1 MAISV
6 KLIGALR
13 HVVGADRLSVEYR
26 ADFTVRKLMEDINAQ
41 APGLKGNLI
50 DPHLENPLLS
60 TLRLVNAMDTRMLNG
75 LETILQDGDEIVLI
89 PIVHGG

>member
-6 KLIGALR
+6 KLIGTLR
-13 HVVGADRLSVEYR
+13 RAAGADRLSVEYR
-26 ADFTVRKLMEDINAQ
+26 ADFTVRKLMEDIDAQ

-50 DPHLENPLLS
+50 DPHLENPWPS
-60 TLRLVNAMDTRMLNG
+60 TLILVNAMDTSILNG